1 MGLGG
6 EILLRERLDLVDDEQ
21 GQLAA
26 PLGVAERLILLE
38 REVIVIFILA
48 REKLEA
54 HAGLRIPAIDVKLD
68 AVFTEDLIAL
78 DRVATGPKKPRQ
90 QIAAVEFGECLGHR

>member
-1 MGLGG
+1 M
-6 EILLRERLDLVDDEQ
+6 V
-21 GQLAA
+21 
-26 PLGVAERLILLE
+26 
-38 REVIVIFILA
+38 FILA

-68 AVFTEDLIAL
+68 AVFTKDLIPL
-78 DRVATGPKKPRQ
+78 DRVAPGPKEPCQ